1 MQIVKYNESSNTMRL
16 EYPYGWN
23 IIGLSDVTIGVKT
36 TAGAELLAATSA
48 TIYSDTTLASAATA
62 GDVTIDLAVGA
73 DAVSP
78 GDRLFIAHSA
88 GGRDEEV
95 EVASYNSTSKEVTVA
110 SPLLYGH
117 SSGAA
122 VYGLWAT
129 YDLDTTDTDVWPIN
143 SDIVIT
149 WTPDSG
155 DPVYTER
162 GRVQRSVASWS
173 DLERRFKA
181 VYHREY
187 RQLTEPYRRFDSMVE
202 EAEQQLRM
210 ELSLRSLDM
219 YKVVDKTLV
228 MPCMMAMI
236 RWLSLIDVDS
246 ERFLDEREIAMSEY
260 KRNLELLLAHPVWID
275 KNIC

>member
-1 MQIVKYNESSNTMRL
+1 MRIVKYDEGANALRL

-23 IIGLSDVTIGVKT
+23 VSGLSDVTIGIKT

-48 TIYSDTTLASAATA
+48 TIYSNTTLASAATA

-110 SPLLYGH
+110 SPLIYGH

-155 DPVYTER
+155 DHVYTER

-173 DLERRFKA
+173 WA
-181 VYHREY
+181 
-187 RQLTEPYRRFDSMVE
+187 
-202 EAEQQLRM
+202 A
-210 ELSLRSLDM
+210 
-219 YKVVDKTLV
+219 
-228 MPCMMAMI
+228 
-236 RWLSLIDVDS
+236 
-246 ERFLDEREIAMSEY
+246 
-260 KRNLELLLAHPVWID
+260 
-275 KNIC
+275 